1 MRQYDICVPCLQPPH
16 PQAEVIQFRPKT
28 KSEVM
33 IVLGGYGSSKS
44 RSGVEWMLQM
54 SLLNLGRI
62 GMEVAPSYPML
73 RDILI
78 ELWRERLTEYGVNF
92 DKCYLKSDK
101 ELKLP
106 WGSRIWF
113 RSADNPSSLVG
124 KNIAYGR
131 ADEDI
136 GLPAIKVLFDRIR
149 DPQASCLAM
158 AITTT
163 PDLGCLD
170 DVLALWP
177 QAKVFN
183 MSSLD
188 NYKLPA
194 EVRLGLLQSYSGVEA
209 ECYVLGKAVRL
220 SGRVFHQFDDV
231 ANTTDRGWN
240 KDIPYFCCVDFGA
253 RHPVVLFGQ
262 EHKDVSIIFDEYAP
276 LTGHHLV
283 DLEMEPQ
290 LLKYGRPSAV
300 YCDPAGGSVNDQSY
314 LSSISY
320 LRSKGFN
327 CVYTFAPMLRAIPLG
342 IQLLNGLFCNAQGTR
357 KLLINK
363 GCEITIRD
371 IKAARYPKEGLA
383 NIKDEPIKDGIHDHT
398 RDALRYWVIN
408 RFGTEWMKARL
419 RK

>member
-1 MRQYDICVPCLQPPH
+1 MDYNIKVPCLSKPH

-44 RSGVEWMLQM
+44 RSGVEWMIQL
-54 SLLNLGRI
+54 SLLNLGRV

-78 ELWRERLTEYGVNF
+78 ELWRERLTEYGIDF

-101 ELKLP
+101 ELRLP

-113 RSADNPSSLVG
+113 RSADNPKSLVG
-124 KNIAYGR
+124 KNIAFGR

-136 GLPAIKVLFDRIR
+136 GLAAIKVLFDRIR
-149 DPQASCLAM
+149 DPQATCLAM

-170 DVLALWP
+170 DVLAMWP
-177 QAKVFN
+177 DAKVFN

-188 NYKLPA
+188 NYKLAP
-194 EVRLGLLQSYSGVEA
+194 EVRLGLLQSYSGLEA
-209 ECYVLGKAVRL
+209 ECYVMGKAVRL
-220 SGRVFHQFDDV
+220 SGRVFHQFDDDM
-231 ANTTDRGWN
+231 NITDQGYN
-240 KDIPYFCCVDFGA
+240 GGPYFCCVDFGA

-262 EHKDVSIIFDEYAP
+262 ETDDQVVIFDEWAP
-276 LTGHHLV
+276 QTGHHLV

-290 LLKYGRPSAV
+290 LNKYGRPTAV
-300 YCDPAGGSVNDQSY
+300 YCDPAGSAVNDQSY

-327 CVYTFAPMLRAIPLG
+327 CRYTFAPMLRAIPLG
-342 IQLLNGLFCNAQGTR
+342 IQLLNGLFCNAQGKR
-357 KLLINK
+357 RLLINR
-363 GCEITIRD
+363 GCKITIRD
-371 IKAARYPKEGLA
+371 IQQSRYPKEGTA
-383 NIKDEPIKDGIHDHT
+383 SMKDEPIKDGRVDHT
-398 RDALRYWVIN
+398 RDALRYWTIN
-408 RFGTEWMKARL
+408 RYGQDFMKARL